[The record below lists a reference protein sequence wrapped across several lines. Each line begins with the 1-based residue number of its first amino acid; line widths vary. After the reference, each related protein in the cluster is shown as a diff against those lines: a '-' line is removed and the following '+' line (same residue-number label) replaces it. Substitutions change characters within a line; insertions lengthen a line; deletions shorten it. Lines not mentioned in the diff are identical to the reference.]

1 MKRQRTQSISSR
13 RVKPKLQR
21 QDATVTAVVKKELR
35 KKTDWKY
42 TDTSAAQAASNTSG
56 TLTSLLAN
64 LSRGDNGLDQFSGNM
79 IKPQAITFKYFC
91 NTNQVYNNVRV
102 ILFQWFDATAPTVAT
117 VLQTTSN
124 IYAVLSPV
132 LITSKPNIK
141 ILYDQT
147 HTFAPTA
154 SGDTTI
160 LGEGI
165 VPVQTV
171 YIPGKRLRAV
181 KFNASSTA
189 RSSGDLY
196 LLHISDDSLATFPAI
211 SWYSRVTFSDD

>member
-1 MKRQRTQSISSR
+1 M
-13 RVKPKLQR
+13 
-21 QDATVTAVVKKELR
+21 TAVVKKELR

-42 TDTSAAQAASNTSG
+42 TDVSANNSAVTTAG
-56 TLTSLLAN
+56 TLTSLLSN
-64 LSRGDNGLDQFSGNM
+64 LSRGDNGLDNFSGTS
-79 IKPQAITFKYFC
+79 IKPQAVLMKYFC

-102 ILFQWFDATAPTVAT
+102 IIFQWFDATAPTVAT
-117 VLQTTSN
+117 VLQSN
-124 IYAVLSPV
+124 AAVTAVLSPI

-154 SGDTTI
+154 SGDTAV

-165 VPVQTV
+165 VPVQTI

-196 LLHISDDSLATFPAI
+196 MMHISDDSLATFPAI
-211 SWYSRVTFSDD
+211 SWFSRVTFSDD